1 MTRVATVVIVSF
13 GLFNMHCSYSSYSFS
28 FIFYFTFSVIGLR
41 FFNIYMSWHIYCYTN
56 TNQLKLKVLIK
67 NCFLYSFVFPCIKA
81 IIYKIRKTLKLY
93 FILNF
98 ARLQLGRNLRY
109 SYKYYIAKHLAKFLV
124 TSLTPK
130 TYN

>member
-1 MTRVATVVIVSF
+1 M
-13 GLFNMHCSYSSYSFS
+13 
-28 FIFYFTFSVIGLR
+28 
-41 FFNIYMSWHIYCYTN
+41 
-56 TNQLKLKVLIK
+56 NQLKLKVLIK

-109 SYKYYIAKHLAKFLV
+109 SYKYYVAKHLAKFLV

-130 TYN
+130 TYNWGSKQTKVLKYICAQKDQVHLDSSNTIKELNYYTTKKIIHSNKRESQIPCHL